1 MSSASKQKR
10 TILGAFEEVSFPLF
24 GDHTVVAKI
33 DTGAYSGALHCS
45 YVEQKDQQ
53 IIFRPFDIDI
63 EITCDEFLVKY
74 VKSSNGKREKRY
86 FIETSMIIAGKQY
99 PILLSLSDRSEM
111 KWPVLVGRRFL
122 KLNSFLVDPIK
133 DDGYVKEDKL

>member
-1 MSSASKQKR
+1 MSQAKQ
-10 TILGAFEEVSFPLF
+10 TGTVLGAFEEVSFPLF

-45 YVEQKDQQ
+45 FVEEKDQR
-53 IIFRPFDIDI
+53 IKFRPFDIDI

-86 FIETSMIIAGKQY
+86 FIETDVVIAGKQY
-99 PILLSLSDRSEM
+99 PVLLSLSDRSEM
-111 KWPVLVGRRFL
+111 KWPVLIGRRFL
-122 KLNSFLVDPIK
+122 KLNGFLIDPAK
-133 DDGYVKEDKL
+133 DNGYVKEDKL